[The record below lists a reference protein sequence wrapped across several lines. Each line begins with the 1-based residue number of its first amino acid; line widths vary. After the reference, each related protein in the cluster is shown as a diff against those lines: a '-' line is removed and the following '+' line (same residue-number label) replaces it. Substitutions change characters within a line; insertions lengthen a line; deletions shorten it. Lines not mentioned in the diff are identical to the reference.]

1 MVAGFYKLLNSC
13 VIEEYAIDFFFAQV
27 FVKGIFVCK
36 RLTN

>member
-1 MVAGFYKLLNSC
+1 MVAGFYKLLSSF

-27 FVKGIFVCK
+27 FVKGIFVCN